1 MIEGPTL
8 MRWVVGYEGRYLVH
22 RDGQVFNRLANVM
35 AVRID
40 RYGYA
45 NVRLNGGGKQSW
57 KKVARLVA
65 EAWHGPAPDAQSHAA
80 HLNGDPL
87 NNCVENI
94 AWKTPKA
101 NNADKLLHG
110 THQAGEKHPRVKL
123 SVAQVETIRASTLAS
138 RALAAQYGV
147 NQSQI
152 VRIKNGARWA
162 A

>member
-1 MIEGPTL
+1 MIEGPSL

-22 RDGQVFNRLANVM
+22 RDGQVFNRSARVM

-45 NVRLNGGGKQSW
+45 NVRLNTDGKQEW

-65 EAWHGPAPDAQSHAA
+65 EAWHGPAPDASSHAA
-80 HLNGDPL
+80 HLDGDTL
-87 NNCVENI
+87 NNRAENI
-94 AWKTPKA
+94 AWKSPKE
-101 NNADKLLHG
+101 NNADKIVHG
-110 THQAGEKHPRVKL
+110 THQAGERHPRVKL
-123 SVAQVETIRASTLAS
+123 SAEQVGAIRESTLPS

-162 A
+162 S